1 MRKSIMIALGLAVSL
16 LPLFAQVTTGRI
28 AGSVVDASGAAVPGA
43 TVQLTLVEG
52 GLAASTVTTTEGL
65 FVFTGIMPATYDV
78 TIEAKGFA
86 KKSIRQVKVDPGRET
101 SLPAAVLE
109 VGSQTE
115 IVEVS
120 ATVQGVQ
127 TTNAE
132 VSTTI
137 TADQMRRLP
146 MLNRSPL
153 ALITSQAGVTYNGR
167 TNTIINGQRPS
178 FSSVTL
184 DGVNIQDNYIRTNA
198 LDFLPNLLLLDQV
211 AEVTVLTSNSSAA
224 VGGGSSQIIF
234 TTPSGSNA
242 YRGSLYWS
250 NRNKAVAANTWFNN
264 RDGIARPPYNQN
276 QGGGSFGG
284 RIIRDKLFFYTNYE
298 AFRLHQQSSRNTT
311 ILTADARN
319 GIYTYRDSAGQVRK
333 VNVLQTMGVRM
344 DATISSLLQKVP
356 GPEKINNY
364 RTGDS
369 SETLLRNTA
378 GYNYVLRNNRIRDNV
393 TAKGDYIRSTRHT
406 FSGTFAWN
414 RDYLDRT
421 DLTFNF
427 DVVPPVF
434 NDNKTKFVS
443 ATWRWNPRPSITN
456 ELRGGINLAPGL
468 FLTSYDPG
476 KYNVTGLIFT
486 NPINFTTT
494 PLPQGRYTNT
504 YTLQDNASY
513 TRGRH
518 NFQFGFQMQIVR
530 IKAFNNNAD
539 LVPLYTIG
547 IGTGNQGL
555 TTAQMPGISAS
566 DLAGA
571 NSLLASL
578 GGIVTSY
585 SQTFNVTSRTSGFV
599 SGANFTRNYLQD
611 NFAFYFQ
618 DNWRVLRRLTLNL
631 GVRWDYYPPVDERDA
646 LFLMPLLEGRTPIQA
661 LLSNSTLDFAGGAAG
676 RKFYNPDRNNLAPV
690 VGFAYDVFGNGK
702 TALRG
707 AYSLSYVNDESVRA
721 IGNNVNTN
729 DGLQA
734 TATRSGLTGTLA
746 NLPPV
751 VPPVYKVPRTFADNY
766 AVNTQSAYGMP
777 DPGLRTPYV
786 QQWSFGIQQA
796 VKGAVVE
803 IRYVGNHST
812 KLWRAFDYNQVII
825 KENGF
830 LDDFKRAYNNAV
842 LAQRATGRFDP
853 AYNPSIAGS
862 QPLPVFSRLSN
873 ALLTNATVLN
883 LIQQQQAGELANT
896 YQINRF
902 NGAVNFYRNPYGLG
916 CNMVTNYTNGSYNA
930 LQFDVR
936 KQTRVG
942 LYMQGNYTWS
952 KNLSDQEGI
961 QQTRFEP
968 FLDIENAKIERAPT
982 SFDLRHQIKI
992 NGTYDLP
999 LGKGRR
1005 LNYKPVERVIGGWYV
1020 SGIYTWQ
1027 TGNPFSVLSGR
1038 GTLNRAARSGNN
1050 TATALVTAEELKKLF
1065 QVRMTGVGPY
1075 FFAEGAINPAD
1086 GRAVA
1091 PDGAAPFS
1099 GQVFRQPNAGEL
1111 GALQRRMFNGPR
1123 VWNMDFS
1130 IGKRTAITERHSI
1143 ELRMDSTNLFN
1154 HPTWYV
1160 GDLTITS
1167 TQFGRITSTMFGR
1180 RLIQFGA
1187 TYRF

>member
-1 MRKSIMIALGLAVSL
+1 MRKVLASIFCLGLLVP
-16 LPLFAQVTTGRI
+16 PLAAQQNTGRI
-28 AGSVVDASGAAVPGA
+28 TGSAVDASGAAVPGA
-43 TVQLTLVEG
+43 QVQLWRADG
-52 GLAASTVTTTEGL
+52 GVAASTVTTTEG
-65 FVFTGIMPATYDV
+65 FFAFTGIQPGTYDL

-101 SLPAAVLE
+101 SIPAAALE
-109 VGSQTE
+109 VGTQTE
-115 IVEVS
+115 IVEVA
-120 ATVQGVQ
+120 ATIQGVQ
-127 TTNAE
+127 TTTSE

-137 TADQMRRLP
+137 TTEQIRRLP
-146 MLNRSPL
+146 LLNRSPL
-153 ALITSQAGVTYNGR
+153 ALIATQAGVTYNGR

-178 FSSVTL
+178 FSNVTV
-184 DGVNIQDNYIRTNA
+184 DGVNVQDNYIRTNA

-211 AEVTVLTSNSSAA
+211 AEVTVLTANSSAA

-234 TTPSGSNA
+234 TTPSGGNSF
-242 YRGSLYWS
+242 RGSLYWS

-264 RDGIARPPYNQN
+264 RDGIVRPPYNQN
-276 QGGGSFGG
+276 QGGGSLGG

-319 GIYTYRDSAGQVRK
+319 GIYTYRDSGGQVRK
-333 VNVLQTMGVRM
+333 VNVLQTMGVQVNS
-344 DATISSLLQKVP
+344 TISSLLQRVP

-364 RTGDS
+364 RVGDS
-369 SETLLRNTA
+369 SESLLRNTA
-378 GYNYVLRNNRIRDNV
+378 GYSYVLRNNRIRDNV
-393 TAKGDYIRSTRHT
+393 TAKGDYIRSTKHT
-406 FSGTFAWN
+406 FSGTFTWN

-427 DVVPPVF
+427 DAVPPVF

-456 ELRGGINLAPGL
+456 ELRGGLNLAPGL

-476 KYNVTGLIFT
+476 RFNITGLVFT
-486 NPINFTTT
+486 NPVNFTTT
-494 PLPQGRYTNT
+494 ALPQGRYTNT
-504 YTLQDNASY
+504 YSLQDNASY
-513 TRGRH
+513 MRGRH
-518 NFQFGFQMQIVR
+518 NFQFGYQMQIVR
-530 IKAFNNNAD
+530 VKAFNNPANI
-539 LVPLYTIG
+539 VPLYTIG

-555 TTAQMPGISAS
+555 VASQLPGISS
-566 DLAGA
+566 TDLAGA
-571 NSLLASL
+571 NALLASL
-578 GGIVTSY
+578 GGIISAY

-599 SGANFTRNYLQD
+599 AGANNTRNFLQD
-611 NFAFYFQ
+611 NFALYLQ
-618 DNWRVLRRLTLNL
+618 DNWRLSRKLTVNL

-646 LFLMPLLEGRTPIQA
+646 LYLLPLLEGRTPIQA
-661 LLSNSTLDFAGGAAG
+661 LLSNSTLDFAGGAVG
-676 RKFYNPDRNNLAPV
+676 RPYYNADKRNLAPV
-690 VGFAYDVFGNGK
+690 AGFAYDVFGDGK
-702 TALRG
+702 TAIRG
-707 AYSLSYVNDESVRA
+707 AYSLSYVNDESIRA
-721 IGNNVNTN
+721 IANNVNTN

-746 NLPPV
+746 NPPAV

-766 AVNTQSAYGMP
+766 ANNTQSAYGMP
-777 DPGLRTPYV
+777 DPGLRTPYI
-786 QQWSFGIQQA
+786 QQWSFGVQQA

-803 IRYVGNHST
+803 VRYVGNHST

-842 LAQRATGRFDP
+842 LSQRATGRFDP
-853 AYNPSIAGS
+853 SYNPAIQGS
-862 QPLPVFSRLSN
+862 QPLPVFGRLSN
-873 ALLTNATVLN
+873 PLFTNSTILTY
-883 LIQQQQAGELANT
+883 IQQQQVGELANV
-896 YQINRF
+896 YQINRL

-916 CNMVTNYTNGSYNA
+916 CNMVTNYTNASYNA
-930 LQFDVR
+930 LQIDVR
-936 KQTRVG
+936 KQTKAG

-968 FLDIENAKIERAPT
+968 FLDIDNAKIERAPT

-999 LGKGRR
+999 FGKGRR
-1005 LNYKPVERVIGGWYV
+1005 LNYQPLERVLSGWYI

-1027 TGNPFSVLSGR
+1027 TGSPFSVLSGR
-1038 GTLNRAARSGNN
+1038 GTLNRGARSGNN
-1050 TATALVTAEELKKLF
+1050 TATALVNAEELKKLF

-1075 FFAEGAINPAD
+1075 FFAASAINPLD

-1091 PDGAAPFS
+1091 ADGAAPFA
-1099 GQVFRQPNAGEL
+1099 GQVFVHPGAGEL
-1111 GALQRRMFNGPR
+1111 GALQRRMFNGPNA
-1123 VWNMDFS
+1123 WNLDFS
-1130 IGKRTAITERHSI
+1130 AGKRTRITERQSI
-1143 ELRMDSTNLFN
+1143 EIRMDSTNIFN
-1154 HPTWYV
+1154 HPTWYI
-1160 GDLTITS
+1160 GDQTITS

-1187 TYRF
+1187 AYRF

>member
-1 MRKSIMIALGLAVSL
+1 MKRLGRVIAGAGLLLLAALG
-16 LPLFAQVTTGRI
+16 QQNTGRI
-28 AGSVVDASGAAVPGA
+28 AGSVVDASGAAVPSA
-43 TVQLTLVEG
+43 SVQLMLVDG
-52 GLAASTVTTTEGL
+52 GVAASTATTTEGL
-65 FVFTGIMPATYDV
+65 FAFSGIQPGTYDL

-86 KKSIRQVKVDPGRET
+86 KKVIRQVKVDPGRET
-101 SLPAAVLE
+101 SLPAATLE
-109 VGSQTE
+109 VGSQAE
-115 IVEVS
+115 IVEVA
-120 ATVQGVQ
+120 ATMQGVQ

-137 TADQMRRLP
+137 TTEQIRRLP
-146 MLNRSPL
+146 LLNRSPL
-153 ALITSQAGVTYNGR
+153 ALITTQAGVTYNGR

-178 FSSVTL
+178 FSNVTV
-184 DGVNIQDNYIRTNA
+184 DGVNVQDNYIRTNA

-234 TTPSGSNA
+234 TTPSGGNS
-242 YRGSLYWS
+242 YHGSLYWI

-276 QGGGSFGG
+276 QGGGSLGG

-298 AFRLHQQSSRNTT
+298 AFRLHQQSSQNTT
-311 ILTADARN
+311 LLTADARN
-319 GIYTYRDSAGQVRK
+319 GIFTYRDSGGQVRK
-333 VNVLQTMGVRM
+333 VNVLQAMGIPM
-344 DATISSLLQKVP
+344 NSTIASLLQKVP

-364 RTGDS
+364 RVGDS
-369 SETLLRNTA
+369 SESFLRNTA
-378 GYNYVLRNNRIRDNV
+378 GYTYKLRNNRIRDNV
-393 TAKGDYIRSTRHT
+393 TAKADYIRSTKHV
-406 FSGTFAWN
+406 FSGTFTWN

-427 DVVPPVF
+427 DPVPPVF
-434 NDNKTKFVS
+434 NDNKTKFFS
-443 ATWRWNPRPSITN
+443 GTWRWNPQPSVTN
-456 ELRGGINLAPGL
+456 ELRGGFNLAPGL

-476 KYNVTGLIFT
+476 KYNITGLIFT

-494 PLPQGRYTNT
+494 ALPQGRYTNT
-504 YTLQDNASY
+504 YSLQDNGSY

-518 NFQFGFQMQIVR
+518 NFQFGFQMQLVR
-530 IKAFNNNAD
+530 VKTFSNPAD
-539 LVPLYTIG
+539 IVPLYTIG

-555 TTAQMPGISAS
+555 TSAQLPGISSS
-566 DLAGA
+566 DLAAA

-578 GGIVTSY
+578 GGIVSAY

-599 SGANFTRNYLQD
+599 NGANFTRNYIQD
-611 NFAFYFQ
+611 NYAFYFQ
-618 DNWRVLRRLTLNL
+618 DNWKLTRKLAINL

-646 LFLMPLLEGRTPIQA
+646 LFLLPLLEGRTPIQA
-661 LLSNSTLDFAGGAAG
+661 LLSNSTLDFAGGAVG
-676 RKFYNPDRNNLAPV
+676 RKFYNPDKNNLAPV
-690 VGFAYDVFGNGK
+690 AGFAYDLFGNGK

-707 AYSLSYVNDESVRA
+707 AYSLSYVNDENLRA
-721 IGNNVNTN
+721 IGNNVGTN

-734 TATRSGLTGTLA
+734 TATKSGLTGTLA

-751 VPPVYKVPRTFADNY
+751 TPPPYKVPRTFADNY
-766 AVNTQSAYGMP
+766 ASNTQSAYGMP
-777 DPGLRTPYV
+777 DPGLRTPYI

-803 IRYVGNHST
+803 ARYVGNHST

-830 LDDFKRAYNNAV
+830 LDDFKRAYNNGL

-853 AYNPSIAGS
+853 NYNPSIPGS
-862 QPLPVFSRLSN
+862 QPLPVFSKLAN
-873 ALLTNATVLN
+873 PLLTNSTVITY
-883 LIQQQQAGELANT
+883 IQQQQVGELANV
-896 YQINRF
+896 YQVNRY
-902 NGAVNFYRNPYGLG
+902 NGAINFYRNPYGLG
-916 CNMVTNYTNGSYNA
+916 CNMVTNYSNGSYHA
-930 LQFDVR
+930 LQIDVR
-936 KQTRVG
+936 KQAQAG
-942 LYMQGNYTWS
+942 LYLQGNYTWS
-952 KNLSDQEGI
+952 KNLSDQDGI

-968 FLDIENAKIERAPT
+968 FLDIDNAKIERAPT

-999 LGKGRR
+999 FGKGRKLSYR
-1005 LNYKPVERVIGGWYV
+1005 PLERVLSGWYV

-1027 TGNPFSVLSGR
+1027 TGSPFSVLSGR
-1038 GTLNRAARSGNN
+1038 GTLNRAARSANN
-1050 TATALVTAEELKKLF
+1050 TATALVSADQIKELF
-1065 QVRMTGVGPY
+1065 QLRMTGVGPY
-1075 FFAEGAINPAD
+1075 FFDAKALNPLD

-1091 PDGAAPFS
+1091 ADGAPPFE
-1099 GQVFRQPNAGEL
+1099 GQVFRQPGAGEL
-1111 GALQRRMFNGPR
+1111 GALQRRMFNGPNA
-1123 VWNMDFS
+1123 WTLDFS
-1130 IGKRTAITERHSI
+1130 AGKRTKITERQSLEI
-1143 ELRMDSTNLFN
+1143 RMDSTNIFN

-1160 GDLTITS
+1160 GDQTITS
-1167 TQFGRITSTMFGR
+1167 TQFGRVTSTMFGR